1 MLAGFDFCTRDSRN
15 SLSREKA
22 RQGFA
27 IKRSRSRFSTIFI
40 SRKNG
45 TSPPARVSLPIR
57 QFPFVSSSRFRS
69 FSNIPGR
76 QNRIEAF
83 SKGRGWQFSL
93 PRFGSKTR
101 MEKMD
106 GKIQHFLLAIEWKRF
121 SCGRETI
128 FTRNGEG
135 MMEN

>member
-27 IKRSRSRFSTIFI
+27 IKRSRSRFSIIFV

-45 TSPPARVSLPIR
+45 MHVSPYKPIR